1 MEHLEEIAIDS
12 KFVLG
17 EMSLFLGSESV
28 VPRFEYNK
36 RSKDSPVVFLGLN
49 DNETEFFLRAEGIG
63 ANNRRFRFIRRD

>member
-17 EMSLFLGSESV
+17 EMLLFAGSESV

-49 DNETEFFLRAEGIG
+49 DNETERESV
-63 ANNRRFRFIRRD
+63 

>member
-17 EMSLFLGSESV
+17 EMFAGSESV

-49 DNETEFFLRAEGIG
+49 ETMKRSSFYGERESV
-63 ANNRRFRFIRRD
+63 

>member
-17 EMSLFLGSESV
+17 EMFAGSESV

-49 DNETEFFLRAEGIG
+49 DNETEFFLRGEGIG
-63 ANNRRFRFIRRD
+63 VNNRRFRFIRRD

>member
-36 RSKDSPVVFLGLN
+36 RSKDSPVVFLELN
-49 DNETEFFLRAEGIG
+49 NETEFFLRGEGIG
-63 ANNRRFRFIRRD
+63 VNNRRFRFIRRD

>member
-17 EMSLFLGSESV
+17 EMFAGSESV

-36 RSKDSPVVFLGLN
+36 RSKDSSVVFLGLN
-49 DNETEFFLRAEGIG
+49 DNETEFFLRGEGIG
-63 ANNRRFRFIRRD
+63 VNNRRFRFIRRD